1 MLIVVFL
8 IHRGDEFPYKLQNW
22 KENNITKYKII
33 TEKTVF
39 LHELLVFIN
48 ERHFFTVQDFGREIE
63 KES

>member
-48 ERHFFTVQDFGREIE
+48 ERHFFTFQDFGQEIE